1 MDWLFTPKVSLGP
14 IKFNDS
20 SKDVHKMLG
29 APSKVDINENPNS
42 PTLTDAYN
50 NIGLRL
56 MYRGSIMDNKLVCII
71 VFPGEINVKDDNGII
86 IFPSGFIDGILN
98 VKFDEV
104 RIGDVYPYQ
113 IQMISHT
120 KGVAMVLNAPER
132 KYDLFSA
139 HLKIK

>member
-1 MDWLFTPKVSLGP
+1 MDWLFIPKVSLGP

-20 SKDVHKMLG
+20 SRDVYKLLG
-29 APSKVDINENPNS
+29 APSKVDIGENPSS
-42 PTLTDAYN
+42 PTITDAYS
-50 NIGLRL
+50 NIGLRF
-56 MYRGSIMDNKLVCII
+56 MYRGSIIDNKLVCFI
-71 VFPGEINVKDDNGII
+71 VFPGEINVVDKDGTVL
-86 IFPSGFIDGILN
+86 FPSGFIDGILHM
-98 VKFDEV
+98 KFDEV

-113 IQMISHT
+113 IQYISHN